1 MSNVFIGSMSYKQN
15 AYPKSTAQ
23 VNAFLKSKN
32 VSEKLKRGNGYFYFT
47 QGNSYDWST
56 SSVYVYR
63 IDDMS
68 FQDWYDE
75 YKRLSK

>member
-1 MSNVFIGSMSYKQN
+1 MSNVFIGSLPYKPD
-15 AYPKSTAQ
+15 AYPKSIAQ

-47 QGNSYDWST
+47 QGDSYNWPS

-68 FQDWYDE
+68 FKDWYDE
-75 YKRLSK
+75 YKRLKK